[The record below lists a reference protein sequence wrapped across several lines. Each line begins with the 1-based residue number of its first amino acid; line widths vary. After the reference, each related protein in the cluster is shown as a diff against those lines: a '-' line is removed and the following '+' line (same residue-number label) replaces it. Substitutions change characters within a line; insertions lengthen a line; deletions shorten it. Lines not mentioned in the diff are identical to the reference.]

1 MQTNFDK
8 VKDFTLAA
16 GQPVS
21 DAPCVPSANLVGL
34 RLNLITEELLELHQ
48 AVLTN
53 GSEKLELVE
62 QLLNSVK
69 HIASTL
75 DHKEI
80 EINTSEIPDALGDIL
95 YVTYGAG
102 LTFGYDLDDYFAD
115 IHESNMSKFAPS
127 MEEANETIRLYSSGQ
142 HPDKIGHIITGLHV
156 REVKPGSVYAIM
168 NTSTGKVLKY
178 HKYLTVQDIRTAKG
192 KTTQK
197 AYLV

>member
-1 MQTNFDK
+1 MQTNFEK
-8 VKDFTLAA
+8 VKDFTVAA

-21 DAPCVPSANLVGL
+21 DAPCVPSASLVGL

-48 AVLTN
+48 AVLTP
-53 GSEKLELVE
+53 GSEKLAMIE
-62 QLLNSVK
+62 QLINSVK
-69 HIASTL
+69 HVASTL

-80 EINTSEIPDALGDIL
+80 EMNVEEVPDALGDIL
-95 YVTYGAG
+95 YVAYGAG

-127 MEEANETIRLYSSGQ
+127 RAEADETIRLYEEGK
-142 HPDKIGHIITGLHV
+142 HPDKPGSIIAGLHV

-178 HKYLTVQDIRTAKG
+178 HKYRTVKDIRNSAG
-192 KTTQK
+192 KSIQK

>member
-1 MQTNFDK
+1 MQTNFEK
-8 VKDFTLAA
+8 VKDFTVAA

-21 DAPCVPSANLVGL
+21 DAPCVPSASLVGL

-80 EINTSEIPDALGDIL
+80 EMNTSEIPDALGQ
-95 YVTYGAG
+95 G
-102 LTFGYDLDDYFAD
+102 
-115 IHESNMSKFAPS
+115 
-127 MEEANETIRLYSSGQ
+127 
-142 HPDKIGHIITGLHV
+142 
-156 REVKPGSVYAIM
+156 
-168 NTSTGKVLKY
+168 VL
-178 HKYLTVQDIRTAKG
+178 Q
-192 KTTQK
+192 
-197 AYLV
+197 